1 VLRFTL
7 DHNCI
12 IDIEEDCQPRAGCLH
27 SLLAR
32 HDAGEIDVRLVATSA
47 SERQRNGAY
56 LENFG
61 QFQARLA
68 ALGLGHLEL
77 LAPILVADVSYAD
90 WCILA
95 GPDDIA
101 LMKRIH
107 TVLFPGSPFDLQ
119 DALAAA
125 GGQADPGVIE
135 GKWRNREL
143 DVQALWCHLYYSGDI
158 FVTNDDVF
166 FRKKKQEPL
175 AKLGAATILRPC
187 DAARFH

>member
-12 IDIEEDCQPRAGCLH
+12 VAIDEDRQPEAGCLRA
-27 SLLAR
+27 LLAR
-32 HDAGEIDVRLVATSA
+32 HDAGDIDVRLVATSA
-47 SERQRNGAY
+47 SERQQNGPY

-68 ALGLGHLEL
+68 DLGLGHLEL
-77 LAPILVADVSYAD
+77 LAPIAVADVSYLD

-107 TVLFPGSPFDLQ
+107 SVLFAGHSFDLQ
-119 DALAAA
+119 EALAAA
-125 GGQADPGVIE
+125 AGQADPAVTE
-135 GKWRNREL
+135 QKWRNREL
-143 DVQALWCHLYYSGDI
+143 DVQALWCHLRYDGDI
-158 FVTNDDVF
+158 FVTSDDGF
-166 FRKKKQEPL
+166 FKKLKREPL
-175 AKLGAATILRPC
+175 ANVGATRILRPC
-187 DAARFH
+187 DAVRAG